1 MSFYFIG
8 PSSAGL
14 SQHAGTPDISSS
26 TVVLTTDSGVTIF
39 PRIQLLKVH
48 GKYIYYKLKK
58 GYLVSH
64 LTYNSLINLYTNNT
78 HTLNKYIHVKYKRL
92 LYLCNNVIMKHL
104 YCTYYYHYSS
114 IIKVYAFTYNFTS

>member
-14 SQHAGTPDISSS
+14 SQHLGTPDISSSTVVLTTGSGVTSS

-48 GKYIYYKLKK
+48 GKYVYYYKLKER
-58 GYLVSH
+58 YLICH
-64 LTYNSLINLYTNNT
+64 LTYNSLINLNFTFILQSYAN
-78 HTLNKYIHVKYKRL
+78 
-92 LYLCNNVIMKHL
+92 KHL
-104 YCTYYYHYSS
+104 HLINIFMQNTKFYYIY
-114 IIKVYAFTYNFTS
+114 VMLQ